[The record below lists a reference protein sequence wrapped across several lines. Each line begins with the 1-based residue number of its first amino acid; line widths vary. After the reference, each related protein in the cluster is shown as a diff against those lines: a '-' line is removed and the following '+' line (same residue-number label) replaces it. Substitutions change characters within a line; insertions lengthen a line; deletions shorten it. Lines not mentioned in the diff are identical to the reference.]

1 MYILSQVLAF
11 ISLILNVFSRG
22 FKKQSHSIL
31 VNMVSNIFGL
41 LSCLLL
47 FAYMGMAGLIVSTI
61 RSIVFYI
68 YSKNNWDKKLWLLL
82 LFIGLQLGVCIF
94 TSAVSGFVLID
105 FVLIMLKSSLFAFGC
120 WQHNVKVFRISSI
133 LSCIMAIIYYM
144 LYAGY
149 INAVSELL
157 SIILLVIVMI
167 KEYYNKKVEVKN
179 ISSNSNLIQEDES
192 FASEINE

>member
-1 MYILSQVLAF
+1 MYIFSQVLAF
-11 ISLILNVFSRG
+11 ISLILNVVSRG

-47 FAYMGMAGLIVSTI
+47 FAYMGMAGLIVSTV

-68 YSKNNWDKKLWLLL
+68 FSKNNWEKKLWLLL

-94 TSAVSGFVLID
+94 TSAVSGFVWID

-133 LSCIMAIIYYM
+133 LSCIMAIIYYL
-144 LYAGY
+144 LYLGY
-149 INAVSELL
+149 VNAVSEFL
-157 SIILLVIVMI
+157 SIVLLVIVMI
-167 KEYYNKKVEVKN
+167 REYYNKKAIAETDSKN
-179 ISSNSNLIQEDES
+179 LATN
-192 FASEINE
+192 